1 MQKIIDTVSGIL
13 GVPVTENTAM
23 EDVKGWDSMR
33 TLQIVMALDEA
44 GLPIPIERIAE
55 IHSVA
60 DVIRFVGQGN
70 A

>member
-1 MQKIIDTVSGIL
+1 MQKIIDIVSGIL
-13 GVPVTENTAM
+13 GVPVTENTTM

-55 IHSVA
+55 IRSVA
-60 DVIRFVGQGN
+60 DVIRFAGQGN